1 MKYILIM
8 VVLTFGGELEYRK
21 YEFLNTGKSNEEIII
36 QCSEYAD
43 KIRHKIAYHTWNYK
57 NQGSKSQGWYMYDK
71 SGMLIAHIC

>member
-1 MKYILIM
+1 M

-57 NQGSKSQGWYMYDK
+57 NQGSKVRVG
-71 SGMLIAHIC
+71 ICMTNQVC

>member
-8 VVLTFGGELEYRK
+8 VVLPFGGELEYRK

-57 NQGSKSQGWYMYDK
+57 NQGSKSQGWYKYDK

>member
-8 VVLTFGGELEYRK
+8 VVLTFGGELEYKK

>member
-57 NQGSKSQGWYMYDK
+57 NQGSKSQGWYLYDK

>member
-1 MKYILIM
+1 M

-57 NQGSKSQGWYMYDK
+57 NHGSKRQGWYMYDK

>member
-57 NQGSKSQGWYMYDK
+57 NQGSRSQGWYMYDK

>member
-8 VVLTFGGELEYRK
+8 VVLTFGGDLEYRK
-21 YEFLNTGKSNEEIII
+21 YEFINTGKSNEEIII

>member
-1 MKYILIM
+1 MKYILII

>member
-1 MKYILIM
+1 M

-43 KIRHKIAYHTWNYK
+43 KIRHKIEYHTWNYK
-57 NQGSKSQGWYMYDK
+57 NQGSKSQGWYLHDK
-71 SGMLIAHIC
+71 SGMLIATIC

>member
-21 YEFLNTGKSNEEIII
+21 YEFINTGKSNEEIII

>member
-1 MKYILIM
+1 M

-21 YEFLNTGKSNEEIII
+21 YEFLNTGKSNEEILL
-36 QCSEYAD
+36 QCSDYAD
-43 KIRHKIAYHTWNYK
+43 KIRKEIAYHTWNYK

>member
-1 MKYILIM
+1 M

-21 YEFLNTGKSNEEIII
+21 YEFVNTGKSNEEIII

>member
-1 MKYILIM
+1 M
-8 VVLTFGGELEYRK
+8 K

>member
-1 MKYILIM
+1 M

-43 KIRHKIAYHTWNYK
+43 KIRHKIAYNTWNYK

>member
-1 MKYILIM
+1 M
-8 VVLTFGGELEYRK
+8 VVLTFGGDLEYRK
-21 YEFLNTGKSNEEIII
+21 YEFLNTGESNEEIII

-57 NQGSKSQGWYMYDK
+57 NQGPKSQGWYMYDK

>member
-43 KIRHKIAYHTWNYK
+43 KIRHKIAYHTWNFK

>member
-71 SGMLIAHIC
+71 SGMLIATIC

>member
-1 MKYILIM
+1 M

-57 NQGSKSQGWYMYDK
+57 NQGSKSQGWYLYDK

>member
-1 MKYILIM
+1 M

-21 YEFLNTGKSNEEIII
+21 YEFINTGKSNEEIII

>member
-1 MKYILIM
+1 M

-43 KIRHKIAYHTWNYK
+43 KIMHKIAYHTLNYK

-71 SGMLIAHIC
+71 SGMFIAHIC

>member
-21 YEFLNTGKSNEEIII
+21 YEFINTGKSNEEIII

-43 KIRHKIAYHTWNYK
+43 KIRHEIAYHTWNYK

>member
-1 MKYILIM
+1 M

>member
-1 MKYILIM
+1 M
-8 VVLTFGGELEYRK
+8 VVLTFGGDLEYRK
-21 YEFLNTGKSNEEIII
+21 YEFINTGKSNEEIII

>member
-1 MKYILIM
+1 M

-57 NQGSKSQGWYMYDK
+57 NQGSRSQGWYMYDK